1 MEIYQ
6 QLKNEFPRLEADVS
20 LKNYSTFKIGGPAKY
35 FLRTSDKNELKNI
48 IARAIELNITFRIL
62 GGGSNTLIDD
72 NGFDGL
78 VLVYGIKDASKEKT
92 IIEKRESS
100 DGFYMITVNAATPLF
115 FLINQLNDFVGL
127 EWAVGIPGT
136 IGGAINGDAGAMGE
150 SISDIVESVGVL
162 DISSGNIEEREIK
175 RKDCLFGYRSS
186 FFKGN
191 ADIIISSAV
200 LKMGKGDSEEIKKR
214 INENISKRNGKQPK
228 GFSIGSIFKNYEGYV
243 DEKIEE
249 SFPELKIF
257 KEKGIISAGFLI
269 EKCGLKG
276 KIIGGAKISEEHGN
290 FIINFDNAKSKDVI
304 DLINLI
310 KKSVKEKF
318 LIDLKEE
325 IQFLG
330 AFAID
335 K

>member
-6 QLKNEFPRLEADVS
+6 QLKNEFPRLETDVS
-20 LKNYSTFKIGGPAKY
+20 LKDYSTFRIGGPAKY

-48 IARAIELNITFRIL
+48 IARAAELNIPFRVL
-62 GGGSNTLIDD
+62 GGGSNTLIDE

-78 VLVYGIKDASKEKT
+78 VLVYGVKDVSKEKT
-92 IIEKRESS
+92 IMEKKENP

-115 FLINQLNDFVGL
+115 FLINQLNDFTGL
-127 EWAVGIPGT
+127 EWAAGIPGT
-136 IGGAINGDAGAMGE
+136 IGGAINGNAGAMGE
-150 SISDIVESVGVL
+150 SISDIVEAVEAL
-162 DISSGNIEEREIK
+162 DVSAGNVEEKEIK
-175 RKDCLFGYRSS
+175 KKGCLFGYRSS
-186 FFKGN
+186 FFKDN
-191 ADIIISSAV
+191 PEIIIVSAV
-200 LKMGKGDSEEIKKR
+200 LKMAKGDREEIKKR
-214 INENISKRNGKQPK
+214 IAENIGKRTGKQPK

-243 DEKIEE
+243 DEETEK
-249 SFPELKIF
+249 SFPDLKIF
-257 KEKGIISAGFLI
+257 REKGIISAGFLI

-290 FIINFDNAKSKDVI
+290 FIINFDNARSEDVI
-304 DLINLI
+304 GLINLI

-318 LIDLKEE
+318 SIDLKEE
-325 IQFLG
+325 IKFLG

>member
-257 KEKGIISAGFLI
+257 KEKGIISADF
-269 EKCGLKG
+269 
-276 KIIGGAKISEEHGN
+276 
-290 FIINFDNAKSKDVI
+290 
-304 DLINLI
+304 
-310 KKSVKEKF
+310 
-318 LIDLKEE
+318 
-325 IQFLG
+325 
-330 AFAID
+330 
-335 K
+335 